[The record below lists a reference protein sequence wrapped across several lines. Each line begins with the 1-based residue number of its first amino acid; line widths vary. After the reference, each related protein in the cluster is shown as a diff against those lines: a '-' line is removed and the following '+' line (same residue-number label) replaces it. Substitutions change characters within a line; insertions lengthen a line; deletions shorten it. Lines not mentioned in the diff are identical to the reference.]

1 MMMSEFIERTGFEPT
16 PDEYEQIECAY
27 YDFDGD
33 KDAFCKA
40 FVENNGEMKV
50 YKARAE
56 EIARL
61 RSQMMEDE
69 KRHKR
74 EIADRNRRITDL
86 EAALDHELAWQ
97 PATGAGTHMDQ
108 HRYETLARSGKRMTE
123 QEAKELIAEEC
134 GFSVDKIVILHK
146 VCAYEV
152 NKYKQLR
159 PSAEYEREPMYESTD
174 WNYIRFDCANFMYE
188 LVNGELQFYCC

>member
-16 PDEYEQIECAY
+16 ADEYEQIECAY

-40 FVENNGEMKV
+40 FVKNGGELKV

-61 RSQMMEDE
+61 RSQMIEVE
-69 KRHKR
+69 KQYKKDV
-74 EIADRNRRITDL
+74 ADRDRRIANL
-86 EAALDHELAWQ
+86 ETELDRELVWH
-97 PATGAGTHMDQ
+97 PATDAGTRMDQ
-108 HRYETLARSGKRMTE
+108 RRYETLARSGKKITE

-146 VCAYEV
+146 ACVYEV
-152 NKYKQLR
+152 NKYKRLR
-159 PSAEYEREPMYESTD
+159 PSAEYVRDPVYESTD

-188 LVNGELQFYCC
+188 LVNGELYFYYC